1 MNKFWVK
8 VIALTLIIFVLLPNE
23 RVIAQTSS
31 TSGPVY
37 IVQEGDYFA
46 DIAYRFHVSQADLAN
61 ANGIV
66 NTNLIAV
73 GQPLV
78 IPGLEGIQGIL
89 TTEQVPFGETLR
101 SLSLRYHLS
110 TEVLER
116 LNHLTSPN
124 ELYAG
129 YSLVLLEKNA
139 SLTSGKRSLLETNQS
154 LLELSILNNTDPW
167 TMLTNNQLN
176 RSSDI
181 LPGDVVRIAGGAC
194 HCGPWSLSTKI
205 TSYLT

>member
-1 MNKFWVK
+1 MNKFWLK
-8 VIALTLIIFVLLPNE
+8 VIAITLIFSVLLPNG
-23 RVIAQTSS
+23 RVIAQTPS

-78 IPGLEGIQGIL
+78 IPGLEGIQGVL

-110 TEVLER
+110 IEILER
-116 LNHLTSPN
+116 LNHLTSP
-124 ELYAG
+124 
-129 YSLVLLEKNA
+129 
-139 SLTSGKRSLLETNQS
+139 TNCMQV
-154 LLELSILNNTDPW
+154 ILW
-167 TMLTNNQLN
+167 SFLN
-176 RSSDI
+176 RI
-181 LPGDVVRIAGGAC
+181 CIPHIGK
-194 HCGPWSLSTKI
+194 T
-205 TSYLT
+205 